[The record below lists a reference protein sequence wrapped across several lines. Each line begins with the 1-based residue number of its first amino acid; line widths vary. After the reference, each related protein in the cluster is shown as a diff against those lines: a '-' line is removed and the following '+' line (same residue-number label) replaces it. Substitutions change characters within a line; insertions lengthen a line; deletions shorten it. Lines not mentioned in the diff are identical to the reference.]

1 MNDGKSSKG
10 WIASFLILAVA
21 VLIGAVALWST
32 RPQPVEITILPPVPT
47 ATATGS
53 PPPAP
58 ITVYVTGAV
67 AEPASLV
74 SLPAGSR
81 VQDAI
86 QASGGPAEN
95 ADLSAVNLASVLRD
109 GDQVHVPVAGETT
122 ALATPNAVFVFIN
135 TATAEELDALPEV
148 GPALAAAIIARR
160 EAEGPFTSL
169 DDLDAVDGIGPR
181 MLETLA
187 PLISFE
193 LDG

>member
-1 MNDGKSSKG
+1 MNGGSSSKG

-21 VLIGAVALWST
+21 VLIGAVALYST

-47 ATATGS
+47 ATATDS

-67 AEPASLV
+67 MQPASLV

-95 ADLSAVNLASVLRD
+95 ADLTAVNLASTLRD
-109 GDQVHVPVAGETT
+109 GDQIHVPELGETT
-122 ALATPNAVFVFIN
+122 TVATPNAVVIFIN
-135 TATAEELDALPEV
+135 TATAEELDTLPGV
-148 GPALAAAIIARR
+148 GPGLAAAIIAYR

-169 DDLDAVDGIGPR
+169 DDLDAVDGIGPAL
-181 MLETLA
+181 LETLA
-187 PLISFE
+187 PLVSFE
-193 LDG
+193 LTG

>member
-32 RPQPVEITILPPVPT
+32 RPQPVEITILPPMPT
-47 ATATGS
+47 ATATDS

-67 AEPASLV
+67 AQPALLV
-74 SLPAGSR
+74 SLPPGSR

-109 GDQVHVPVAGETT
+109 GDQIHVPARGETT

-135 TATAEELDALPEV
+135 SATAEELDALPEV
-148 GPALAAAIIARR
+148 GPALAAAIIAWR

-169 DDLDAVDGIGPR
+169 DDLDEVDGIGPR

-193 LDG
+193 LAG

>member
-1 MNDGKSSKG
+1 MKSEGSSKG

-47 ATATGS
+47 ATATDS

-67 AEPASLV
+67 AQPAMLV

-81 VQDAI
+81 VEDAI
-86 QASGGPAEN
+86 RASGGATN
-95 ADLSAVNLASVLRD
+95 DADLTAINLAAVLRD
-109 GDQVHVPVAGETT
+109 GDQVHVPVQGETT
-122 ALATPNAVFVFIN
+122 ALATPNAVIIPIN
-135 TATAEELDALPEV
+135 TATAEELDTLPGV
-148 GPALAAAIIARR
+148 GPGLAAAIIAQR
-160 EAEGPFTSL
+160 EAAGPFASL

-181 MLETLA
+181 LLETLA
-187 PLISFE
+187 PLIRFDE
-193 LDG
+193 GG